1 MKNVMLSPTNP
12 VNRLGVAGSAT
23 KGTGETGDFNVTVES
38 VLKEIGSLSPAVK
51 SSRQIDPERL
61 AQIIRFLDAQMRFNE
76 SLFRIMR
83 EIGGREETDGQIK
96 TGIDSSTLYG
106 LAAALR
112 DGNAVRGEG
121 ILENYRRLYWTR
133 TRETSIENRLAGLER
148 RIEEQRRETLT
159 PNTATGTPG
168 DDSVRRKPAAEKSVP
183 SMRGEGES
191 VQRSQDAYRTAGERA
206 LSVKGKAVA
215 SPYADIIYHASE
227 TYDVDPTL
235 IRAVIRAESGYRQDS
250 TSPKGAMG
258 LMQLMPETAR
268 ELGVKNPYDPAENIM
283 GGTRYLKSLLDRFGN
298 NRNLA
303 LAAYN
308 WGMGNVEKHPGK
320 LPQETRTYIARVN
333 QYYRETKV

>member
-1 MKNVMLSPTNP
+1 M
-12 VNRLGVAGSAT
+12 G
-23 KGTGETGDFNVTVES
+23 
-38 VLKEIGSLSPAVK
+38 
-51 SSRQIDPERL
+51 
-61 AQIIRFLDAQMRFNE
+61 
-76 SLFRIMR
+76 
-83 EIGGREETDGQIK
+83 
-96 TGIDSSTLYG
+96 
-106 LAAALR
+106 
-112 DGNAVRGEG
+112 
-121 ILENYRRLYWTR
+121 
-133 TRETSIENRLAGLER
+133 
-148 RIEEQRRETLT
+148 
-159 PNTATGTPG
+159 
-168 DDSVRRKPAAEKSVP
+168 
-183 SMRGEGES
+183 GEGES
-191 VQRSQDAYRTAGERA
+191 VRRSQDAYRTAGERA
-206 LSVKGKAVA
+206 ASGKAKA
-215 SPYADIIYHASE
+215 AAFPYADIIDHASE
-227 TYDVDPTL
+227 TYGVDPTL